1 MLMQM
6 VDLWQQMELW
16 PSRKRKKFSLIKVI
30 QFMRTRLLEQDSK
43 IKDVRKKK
51 YLGWGV
57 GGEMN
62 KGEEICE
69 IIQNTHTFP
78 EISIPISSSTWLTIS
93 WLSSSSSEASKIS
106 SRVSL
111 T

>member
-51 YLGWGV
+51 ILGV
-57 GGEMN
+57 GGRRGNEQRGRNM
-62 KGEEICE
+62 
-69 IIQNTHTFP
+69 
-78 EISIPISSSTWLTIS
+78 
-93 WLSSSSSEASKIS
+93 
-106 SRVSL
+106 
-111 T
+111 